1 MSPQVSWANR
11 ILFLL
16 IAWTLPCLTRVAA
29 QTWCGKNYRKD
40 QPITPP
46 EGAFETLEELSAP
59 QLAFQCAPRM
69 HIYLESDDCDA
80 ASIILD
86 TLVTFTR
93 LRYSWPLPDSFDTL
107 DPSNFSLHVDIGEER
122 SSFSNVLFNATN
134 IEIPV
139 SLCSLQPRLEPYAVR
154 CTLSLGQEKSYT
166 STTSLSY
173 LPRHHFGSVTTIDRK
188 TGAMLVKTTGREYKP
203 IFPIGFYTDFGGYL
217 ASNLSILDEIKEQG
231 FNVVHPVPPFG
242 DQAVFEAMLDYL
254 DDIGLYLIVHVH
266 SSYRDLE
273 EVAREVKAI
282 RHRKS
287 LLLWY
292 TADEPDGHGHPFDA
306 ARKAYEVVNNLD
318 QYHPVSIALNC
329 ADYFFEEYTSGAD
342 IIMHDVYSFGNNV
355 TFSSKYDT
363 PCTTDFGCCGCDN
376 CIGNLE
382 DTSKRLDDASRR
394 LKVMG
399 WEKTK
404 FNWAVPQAFGGEE
417 FWARPPTG
425 KEWLAQTLLSINHGA
440 RGVIP
445 WIDPTPVDIKHCAS
459 RLALTLPRIATFLF
473 DENVIFK
480 HFTYGRIDTGT
491 WTKGHE
497 TLFVAINLDD
507 EYAAE
512 YDFLGRQQRQSLK
525 WLINEGVS
533 NNTMGHLSFEPSAS
547 AIFVTFRIRT
557 AHSNERSEASGDV
570 RLVEHDE
577 L

>member
-154 CTLSLGQEKSYT
+154 Y
-166 STTSLSY
+166 
-173 LPRHHFGSVTTIDRK
+173 
-188 TGAMLVKTTGREYKP
+188 
-203 IFPIGFYTDFGGYL
+203 
-217 ASNLSILDEIKEQG
+217 EIKEQG